1 MLKCYNFS
9 ANVFILVIFDK
20 KMKGN
25 FFIYGNESHWQ
36 VQIACLRCPCYH
48 ASSSWCRSLAAPI
61 YEEHFEC
68 YGRIYFDIGQG
79 R

>member
-1 MLKCYNFS
+1 MVMKAIGKYKLLVFAALATML
-9 ANVFILVIFDK
+9 L
-20 KMKGN
+20 
-25 FFIYGNESHWQ
+25 Q
-36 VQIACLRCPCYH
+36 VGA
-48 ASSSWCRSLAAPI
+48 ASLAAPI